1 MDRGELEP
9 VRTVLRGHPTAVGRA
24 RQEAIECVEIVR
36 VRGLTLSERSDDV
49 PQGRAE
55 PEQLRVLCG
64 GRLVDVTEAPPLE
77 EGADT
82 VRGREKVDAPVR
94 FPPVP
99 LLAVDQ
105 VECDVDVRNLPHRL
119 DWLQDVC

>member
-36 VRGLTLSERSDDV
+36 VRGFTLSERSDDV

-105 VECDVDVRNLPHRL
+105 VECDVDIRNLPHRL
-119 DWLQDVC
+119 D